1 MNKKPINPTIAGE
14 TVVFEWAG
22 PRAPQL
28 IGDFNNWNGMK
39 AITLAPAGREN
50 WRCSLNLPAGAY
62 IEYVYLLD
70 GKRVL
75 DPRNPQKT
83 YNGINAYNNYFY
95 MPGAGP
101 TPLMRK
107 ARNTPQ
113 GTLKRVT
120 IPGRYSLGG
129 EDRGINLFQRE
140 VVFYQPPVS
149 EPVPLLVV
157 YDGLDYLKRASLP
170 RIVDNLIAQKQI
182 RPLALALVANGKQ
195 NRFLEYA
202 CSDVTLGFLL
212 FNLLP
217 VARRELRLLDVEK
230 QPGAYGVMGAS
241 MGGLMALYTGL
252 RHVEIFGKVLSQSGA
267 FYPKFVVNTLIEA
280 GLGKAVTIWQ
290 DVGNLEYLLS
300 FNRQM
305 AGLLQ
310 ERGYTAAY
318 HEYCGG
324 HNYTAWRDELPA
336 GLEYLFGG

>member
-75 DPRNPQKT
+75 DPRNPHKT

-170 RIVDNLIAQKQI
+170 RIVDNSIAQKQI